1 MNPGDQHANRVN
13 ACQELK
19 WVSAQWDTKSWKV
32 QDTQGFPR
40 VERDI
45 GQIEAFSSRLRS
57 KAQSVDSQRDDLAAT
72 RLLAQEGFNAR
83 G

>member
-1 MNPGDQHANRVN
+1 MI
-13 ACQELK
+13 LM
-19 WVSAQWDTKSWKV
+19 

-45 GQIEAFSSRLRS
+45 GQIEAFSSRLRA
-57 KAQSVDSQRDDLAAT
+57 KAQGGDSQRDDLAAT

-83 G
+83 A